1 MLGYVLFLQEIRQSC
16 PSFVVWIMVA
26 ISEFVVIGAPIIAA
40 YITLCVDKSKG
51 AFIAL
56 NFGTGH
62 IVNDIIKMTAC
73 VYRPWV
79 KDSRIKLATQ
89 VESSSGGYSMP
100 SGHTS
105 GAVEF
110 YGSVAI
116 IKNNKKWWIV
126 SSLLIVLT
134 AFSRNFLGAHT
145 LFDVLAA
152 ILENILILLV
162 SARIYSYIK
171 AHEDKDIFLF
181 VFLFLLGIASMI
193 YVLNKSYPMDY
204 LEDGTLLVD
213 PMIMVN
219 SFMKDLGL
227 YLGIVTGWIVMRRFG
242 KFSVEG
248 TSKEKSIRFIVAI
261 IPTAIMFFGLGKAF
275 ELFLDTKWS
284 SFIGRFI
291 TFFWIMGIYPVI
303 LARFQ
308 KRKKEVNS

>member
-16 PSFVVWIMVA
+16 PSFVVWIMAA

-51 AFIAL
+51 SFIAL

-116 IKNNKKWWIV
+116 IKNNKKWWII
-126 SSLLIVLT
+126 SSLLIILT

-145 LFDVLAA
+145 LFDVLVA
-152 ILENILILLV
+152 ILENILILVV
-162 SARIYSYIK
+162 SVKIYSYIK

-213 PMIMVN
+213 PMTMIN

-261 IPTAIMFFGLGKAF
+261 IPTAIMFFSLDKVF
-275 ELFLDTKWS
+275 SLLIDTKWS

-308 KRKKEVNS
+308 KRKKEANS